1 MWLRPTVY
9 WLLSGVGSVGYVPVS
24 VTIVGVLSA
33 EKKRQKR
40 IVQVGEKVKT
50 YNTGKN
56 MGYK

>member
-9 WLLSGVGSVGYVPVS
+9 WLLSGVVSVGYVPVS